1 MRASL
6 PQAAGPKFKEELDTG
21 IIRHNTAGPAQG
33 MKLISLDIHFDQ
45 VHAMAGLE
53 VVIQRYHLNRHGA
66 TCVSVSSISAMI
78 NVEGIRKIE
87 LGVATALSNRGLQ
100 GVDVGQR
107 TGSGAQPLEIIWR
120 RFKRVDAAGRANT
133 AGEKLR
139 VNPDIC
145 PGIHHNCAGKEHFS
159 Q

>member
-1 MRASL
+1 
-6 PQAAGPKFKEELDTG
+6 
-21 IIRHNTAGPAQG
+21 AGPAQG

-53 VVIQRYHLNRHGA
+53 VVIQRYHLNWHGA

-87 LGVATALSNRGLQ
+87 FGVATPLSTRGLQ

-107 TGSGAQPLEIIWR
+107 TGSGAQPRDIIR
-120 RFKRVDAAGRANT
+120 RGFTRVDAAGRADT
-133 AGEKLR
+133 AGGYWR
-139 VNPDIC
+139 VNP
-145 PGIHHNCAGKEHFS
+145 
-159 Q
+159 